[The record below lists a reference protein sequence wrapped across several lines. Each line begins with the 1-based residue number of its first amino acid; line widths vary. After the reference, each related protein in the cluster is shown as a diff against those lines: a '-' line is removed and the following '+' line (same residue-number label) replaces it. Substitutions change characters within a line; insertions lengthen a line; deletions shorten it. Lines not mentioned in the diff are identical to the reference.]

1 MKYMM
6 IKFIIMNRIFEVL
19 YVLFI
24 DIFILFK
31 MMNINVIYIKVIM
44 YYVWICNCIS
54 YLKIN

>member
-1 MKYMM
+1 MM

>member
-24 DIFILFK
+24 DSFILFK
-31 MMNINVIYIKVIM
+31 MMDINVIYIKVIM
-44 YYVWICNCIS
+44 YYVCICNCIS